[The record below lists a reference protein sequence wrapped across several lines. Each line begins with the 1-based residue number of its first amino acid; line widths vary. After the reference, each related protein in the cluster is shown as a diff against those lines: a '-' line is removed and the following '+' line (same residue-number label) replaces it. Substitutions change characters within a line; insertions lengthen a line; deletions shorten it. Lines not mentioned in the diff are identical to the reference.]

1 MDCQL
6 WRATVL
12 VETSSTGA
20 TEPFSPR
27 GVGGSCLVDRP
38 VTGIDAYLDEL
49 ASAAPT
55 PGGGSAAMLVA
66 ACGAALCAMVAR
78 ITAGSPKHAAGRA
91 AAEALAADADALRE
105 RLGAARVV
113 DEAAFGEV
121 VAAQALPRGS
131 EGEKAARTRAVQAA
145 LVRAAEAPLAAAGLC
160 AEGIVLVER
169 AVALD
174 NPHLISDVECALHF
188 LRAAQAACVA
198 NVRINHR
205 YIRDAAIVQA
215 QDARLT
221 ALITSAHAC
230 ADRVLAALA

>member
-1 MDCQL
+1 
-6 WRATVL
+6 V
-12 VETSSTGA
+12 V
-20 TEPFSPR
+20 
-27 GVGGSCLVDRP
+27 
-38 VTGIDAYLDEL
+38 GIDAYLDEL

-78 ITAGSPKHAAGRA
+78 ITAQSPKHAAGRG
-91 AAEALAADADALRE
+91 AAEVLADDADALRE
-105 RLGAARVV
+105 RCGAARLL

-145 LVRAAEAPLAAAGLC
+145 LVHAAEAPLAAAGLC
-160 AEGIVLVER
+160 GEGIALVER
-169 AVALD
+169 AAALE

-205 YIRDAAIVQA
+205 YIRDPAIVQS
-215 QDARLT
+215 QDERLT
-221 ALITSAHAC
+221 ALVTATHAA
-230 ADRVLAALA
+230 ADRVLTMLA

>member
-1 MDCQL
+1 
-6 WRATVL
+6 V
-12 VETSSTGA
+12 V
-20 TEPFSPR
+20 
-27 GVGGSCLVDRP
+27 
-38 VTGIDAYLDEL
+38 GIDAYLDEL

-78 ITAGSPKHAAGRA
+78 ITAGSPKHTAVRA
-91 AAEALAADADALRE
+91 RAEALADDADALRE
-105 RLGAARVV
+105 RFGAARLL
-113 DEAAFGEV
+113 DEAAYGEV

-131 EGEKAARTRAVQAA
+131 EGEKAARTRALQTA
-145 LVRAAEAPLAAAGLC
+145 LVRAAEAPLTAAGLC
-160 AEGIVLVER
+160 AEGIALVER
-169 AVALD
+169 AVELE

-215 QDARLT
+215 QDERLT
-221 ALITSAHAC
+221 ALVTAMHGTAE
-230 ADRVLAALA
+230 RVLAALA